1 MTDYASRSTRMITRF
16 AAAMVATLVVSSQA
30 SAQIAYAGFTN
41 GCFGLGCVPA
51 TTSALN
57 TDVFQKL
64 TFQNSTFS
72 GTTAVDGTASLSA
85 PAAAL
90 GTQNVGNLGDFAIR
104 AAAMP
109 YSSPFTLAVTFTL
122 PGNGNLFY
130 SALVTGQYFQKPY
143 PNGGVVVVDFDNT
156 PHTFTAGGYNVSL
169 VVNDVTLPRPYGP
182 MDNLDVAIT
191 GNLAITAT
199 PEPASMALLGTGLL
213 GIGGLVSRRRRTR
226 A

>member
-1 MTDYASRSTRMITRF
+1 MTEYASRSTRMVTRF
-16 AAAMVATLVVSSQA
+16 AAAMVAMLVISAQA
-30 SAQIAYAGFTN
+30 SAQTSYAGFTN

-72 GTTAVDGTASLSA
+72 GTTAVDGTASLNA
-85 PAAAL
+85 AAAAL
-90 GTQNVGNLGDFAIR
+90 GTQNVGNLGNFAIR
-104 AAAMP
+104 AQALP

-130 SALVTGQYFQKPY
+130 SALVTGQYYQQPA

-156 PHTFTAGGYNVSL
+156 ARTFNVGRYNVSL
-169 VVNDVTLPRPYGP
+169 VVSDVTLPRPFGP
-182 MDNLDVAIT
+182 TDNLDVAIT
-191 GNLAITAT
+191 GNLTATAT
-199 PEPASMALLGTGLL
+199 PEPASMALLGTGLV
-213 GIGGLVSRRRRTR
+213 GIGGIVSRRRRMR